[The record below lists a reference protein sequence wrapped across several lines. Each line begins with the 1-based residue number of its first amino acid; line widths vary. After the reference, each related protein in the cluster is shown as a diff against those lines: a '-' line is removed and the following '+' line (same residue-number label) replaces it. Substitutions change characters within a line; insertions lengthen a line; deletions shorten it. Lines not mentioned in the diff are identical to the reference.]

1 MTQTTFVSELYID
14 HIWTEHSTAERKYKT
29 TGLMQNRFPD
39 QIISALKMG
48 TKTLAASNL
57 LCEVSEKADPLFYT
71 DSAPMGEL

>member
-48 TKTLAASNL
+48 TKTLAASN
-57 LCEVSEKADPLFYT
+57 
-71 DSAPMGEL
+71 